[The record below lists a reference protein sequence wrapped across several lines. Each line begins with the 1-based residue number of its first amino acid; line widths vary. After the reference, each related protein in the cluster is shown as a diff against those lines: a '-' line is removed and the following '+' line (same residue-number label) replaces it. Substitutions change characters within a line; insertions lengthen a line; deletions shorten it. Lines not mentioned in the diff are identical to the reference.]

1 MSTAVVALIVG
12 LLGATVSLFSAIA
25 AWRRDKATISHET
38 GLLGLEQLKFALET
52 QDLQIKRLV
61 AETIEQ
67 AKRIDELEGEV
78 STVKIKLATT
88 QAERDILK
96 RIVQR
101 SGSDY
106 VGNEDATGEN

>member
-25 AWRRDKATISHET
+25 AWRRDKATINHET

-67 AKRIDELEGEV
+67 AKRIDELEGEITTLKV
-78 STVKIKLATT
+78 KLATT
-88 QAERDILK
+88 QAERDTLK
-96 RIVQR
+96 KLVK
-101 SGSDY
+101 SGINEY
-106 VGNEDATGEN
+106 MGNDEETGES